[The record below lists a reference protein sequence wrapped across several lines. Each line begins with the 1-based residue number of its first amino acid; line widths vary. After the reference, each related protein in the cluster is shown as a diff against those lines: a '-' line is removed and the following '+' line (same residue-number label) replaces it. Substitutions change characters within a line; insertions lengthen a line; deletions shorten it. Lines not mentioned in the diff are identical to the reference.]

1 MTDEPAAPLPATELP
16 EIELVGIDEIRA
28 ARRGLE
34 GVLRP
39 TPVESSSNLSA
50 LCGRP
55 VRCKTE
61 HHQRTGSFKIRG
73 AYHHIASLPDD
84 GRAVVAASAGNHAQG
99 VALAA
104 SLLGRRAIVFM
115 PPGTALPKVEAT
127 RTYGAEV
134 RLTGIVVEDAL
145 AAARDYARAHDAH
158 LVPPFDDRLVI
169 AGQGTLGLEL
179 AEEIGDAE
187 VVLVPIGGGGLISG
201 VAAALAVERPDVR
214 VVGVEAAG
222 AASMVASLAAGA
234 PVELTTVRTIADG
247 IALKS
252 PSALTF
258 AHVQA
263 LVDDVV
269 TVTDEEIG
277 QALILLLERAKA
289 VVEPSGAVGLA
300 ALLAGKVAG
309 SGPAAV
315 VLSGGN
321 VDSLMLTRLIEH
333 GLSAAGRYLRLR
345 VVVPDRPGALAGI
358 TQTVADLGINVL
370 AVEHHRAGVQV
381 GLGDVEVLL
390 TLETRDAEHRRQV
403 VAALLER
410 GVAVEPLG

>member
-1 MTDEPAAPLPATELP
+1 MSD
-16 EIELVGIDEIRA
+16 EIELVGIEEIRA
-28 ARRGLE
+28 ARRGLA

-39 TPVESSSNLSA
+39 TPVESSSNISG
-50 LCGRP
+50 LCDRP
-55 VRCKTE
+55 VRFKTE
-61 HHQRTGSFKIRG
+61 YRQRTGSFKIRG

-84 GRAVVAASAGNHAQG
+84 DDGGRRAVVAASAGNHAQG

-104 SLLGRRAIVFM
+104 ALLGRSAIVFM
-115 PPGTALPKVEAT
+115 PTGTALPKVEAT
-127 RTYGAEV
+127 RAYGADV
-134 RLTGIVVEDAL
+134 RLTGVGVEDAL
-145 AAARDYARAHDAH
+145 AAAHDFAAEHGAH

-201 VAAALAVERPDVR
+201 VAAALAVERPEVR

-258 AHVQA
+258 AHVRA

-277 QALILLLERAKA
+277 RALILLLERAKA

-300 ALLAGKVAG
+300 ALLAGRVRG
-309 SGPAAV
+309 SGPVAV

-321 VDSLMLTRLIEH
+321 VDPLMLMRLIEH

-345 VVVPDRPGALAGI
+345 VVVPDRPGALAAI

-370 AVEHHRAGVQV
+370 AVEH
-381 GLGDVEVLL
+381 
-390 TLETRDAEHRRQV
+390 
-403 VAALLER
+403 
-410 GVAVEPLG
+410 